1 MKKSWSKRLQYYFD
15 YLFSLGPG
23 VLIAALA
30 LFTVLLSL
38 ITALILVISR
48 LSPGGEPPFDFIEG
62 LWFSFLANL
71 GEGSVAGRES
81 EWTFRF
87 LTLGL
92 TLASIF
98 IVSNLIGIISNA
110 ITQKIENLRRGKS
123 AVIENG
129 HIVVLGWCEQVFTI
143 IPQLFISENGVK
155 NKKIVLLGDRDK
167 VEMEDQIRNRI
178 GSSALSRVVCRS
190 GSPIEVSD
198 LELTNPNEASGIL
211 VLTPEGDNPDAEV
224 IKTVLA
230 ITKNNQRR
238 NEPYKII
245 AALREKQNRELGKI
259 VGNGEV
265 EWIFS
270 GQVIARLLAQS
281 CNQPGLSVVY
291 TELLDFTGDEIYFIE
306 DSKLIGRTYRES
318 LSCFQKG
325 VVIGLQK
332 AEKVTLNP
340 GMETIL
346 RPGDQLV
353 VIASDEQGLI
363 RGERAP
369 VREEWIALNHAIS
382 KANESVIILGW
393 SERGN
398 ELLVELNNYFPPK
411 SKVCIVTDKFELR
424 KELEE
429 ISSDLKNLKISFEKM
444 SILDRNKL
452 ELLKLQKYNHV
463 ILLSN
468 DDSTLS
474 IQQIDSNTL
483 FTLLHVRN
491 IVEQGNIKISIAT
504 EILDGR
510 NSRLAEVAKADDFI
524 VSDRLISL
532 MMAQIVSDRRRN
544 AVYED
549 LFNPQG
555 SEIYLKPACEYIKTG
570 VAVNFYTILEAAAR
584 NKETAIGYRLSSLS
598 EDAKRSFGVVINP
611 DKREEVVFT
620 EQDKII
626 VLAEN

>member
-1 MKKSWSKRLQYYFD
+1 MKTSWGKRVKYYFD

-23 VLIAALA
+23 VLIGALA
-30 LFTVLLSL
+30 LFTLLLSL
-38 ITALILVISR
+38 ITAFILVISR

-81 EWTFRF
+81 AWTFRF

-110 ITQKIENLRRGKS
+110 IAQKIENLRRGKS
-123 AVIENG
+123 AVIESG
-129 HIVVLGWCEQVFTI
+129 HIVILGWSEQVFTI
-143 IPQLFISENGVK
+143 IPQLFITENGLK

-178 GSSALSRVVCRS
+178 GSEAMRRVVCRS
-190 GSPIEVSD
+190 GSPIEMSD
-198 LELTNPNEASGIL
+198 LELTNLNEASGIL

-224 IKTVLA
+224 VKTVLA
-230 ITKNNQRR
+230 ITKNYQRKSSS
-238 NEPYKII
+238 YKII
-245 AALREKQNRELGKI
+245 AALKEKQNRELGKI
-259 VGNGEV
+259 VGEEEV

-306 DSKLIGRTYRES
+306 DSKLTGRTYREAIS
-318 LSCFQKG
+318 NFQKG

-363 RGERAP
+363 RGERGA
-369 VREEWIALNHAIS
+369 VRDEWIASNHAVS
-382 KANESVIILGW
+382 KASESVIILGW

-411 SKVCIVTDKFELR
+411 SKVCIVTDKFDLR
-424 KELEE
+424 RELEE
-429 ISSDLKNLKISFEKM
+429 ISSDLKNLKISFEKK
-444 SILDRNKL
+444 SVLDRKEL
-452 ELLKLQKYNHV
+452 ELLKLPKYDHV

-468 DDSTLS
+468 DDRTLS
-474 IQQIDSNTL
+474 TQQIDSNTL
-483 FTLLHVRN
+483 FTLLHVRD
-491 IVEQGNIKISIAT
+491 IVEQARAKISITT
-504 EILDGR
+504 EILDSR

-549 LFNPQG
+549 LFNPIG
-555 SEIYLKPACEYIKTG
+555 SEIYLKPACEYVKTG

-584 NKETAIGYRLSSLS
+584 KGETAIGYRLTSLS
-598 EDAKRSFGVVINP
+598 EDSKRSFGVVINP
-611 DKREEVVFT
+611 DKREEMAFT
-620 EQDKII
+620 ERDKII
-626 VLAEN
+626 VLAES

>member
-1 MKKSWSKRLQYYFD
+1 MKKSWGKRLQYYFD

>member
-1 MKKSWSKRLQYYFD
+1 MKKSWGKRLQYYFD

-598 EDAKRSFGVVINP
+598 EDAKRSFGIVINP

>member
-1 MKKSWSKRLQYYFD
+1 MKKSWGNRLRYYFD

-30 LFTVLLSL
+30 LFTVALSV
-38 ITALILVISR
+38 ITALILVVSR
-48 LSPGGEPPFDFIEG
+48 LSPGGEPPFDLIEG
-62 LWFSFLANL
+62 LWFTFLGNL

-81 EWTFRF
+81 VWTFRF
-87 LTLGL
+87 ITLGL

-123 AVIENG
+123 SVIESD
-129 HIVVLGWCEQVFTI
+129 HIVVLGWSEQVFTI
-143 IPQLFISENGVK
+143 IPQLMNAQNGK
-155 NKKIVLLGDRDK
+155 KSGKIVLLGDQDK

-178 GSSALSRVVCRS
+178 GAEALRKVVCRS
-190 GSPIEVSD
+190 GSPIELSD
-198 LELTNPNEASGIL
+198 LELTNLNEASGIL
-211 VLTPEGDNPDAEV
+211 ILTPEGDNPDAEV
-224 IKTVLA
+224 VKTVLA
-230 ITKNNQRR
+230 ITKNQKRKIH
-238 NEPYKII
+238 PYKII
-245 AALREKQNRELGKI
+245 ATLKEKQNRELAKI
-259 VGNGEV
+259 VGEGEV

-291 TELLDFTGDEIYFIE
+291 SELIDFTGDEIYFIE
-306 DSKLIGRTYRES
+306 DSDLIGRTYREA
-318 LSCFQKG
+318 LSTFQKG
-325 VVIGLQK
+325 LVIGLQK
-332 AEKVTLNP
+332 SMNVTLNP
-340 GMETIL
+340 AMDSVI
-346 RPGDQLV
+346 RPGDQIV
-353 VIASDEQGLI
+353 VIASDEGGVK
-363 RGERAP
+363 RGERSAI
-369 VREEWIALNHAIS
+369 RNEWIVADKSTLRGS
-382 KANESVIILGW
+382 ESVLVLGW

-398 ELLVELNNYFPPK
+398 ELLWELNHYFPAK
-411 SKVCIVTDKFELR
+411 SKVCIVTDKFDLR
-424 KELEE
+424 RELEE
-429 ISSDLKNLKISFEKM
+429 IEADLKNLKLSFERK
-444 SILDRNKL
+444 SILDRNEL
-452 ELLKLQKYNHV
+452 EMLKLQKYDHV

-468 DDSTLS
+468 DDHTLS

-491 IVEQGNIKISIAT
+491 IAEKTQAKLSIAT
-504 EILDGR
+504 EIIDSR

-532 MMAQIVSDRRRN
+532 MMAQIVADRRRN

-555 SEIYLKPACEYIKTG
+555 SEIYLKPACQYVKTG
-570 VAVNFYTILEAAAR
+570 VGVNFYTILESTAR
-584 NKETAIGYRLSSLS
+584 KGETAIGYRLSSLA
-598 EDAKRSFGVVINP
+598 EDAQRSFGVVINP

-620 EQDKII
+620 ENDKII

>member
-1 MKKSWSKRLQYYFD
+1 MKKSWGKRLQYYFD

-178 GSSALSRVVCRS
+178 GSSALSRVVFRS

-198 LELTNPNEASGIL
+198 LDLTNPNEASGIL

-468 DDSTLS
+468 DDTTLS

>member
-1 MKKSWSKRLQYYFD
+1 MKKSWGKRLQYYFD

-30 LFTVLLSL
+30 LFTMLLSL
-38 ITALILVISR
+38 ITALILVVSR

-81 EWTFRF
+81 VWTFRF

-129 HIVVLGWCEQVFTI
+129 HIVVLGWSEQVFTI
-143 IPQLFISENGVK
+143 IPQLFIAENGLK

-178 GSSALSRVVCRS
+178 GSDALRRVVCRS
-190 GSPIEVSD
+190 GSPIEMSD
-198 LELTNPNEASGIL
+198 LELTNLNEASGIL

-224 IKTVLA
+224 VKTVLA
-230 ITKNNQRR
+230 ITKNHQRKSD
-238 NEPYKII
+238 PYKII
-245 AALREKQNRELGKI
+245 AALKENQNRELGKI

-291 TELLDFTGDEIYFIE
+291 SELLDFTGDEIYFIE
-306 DSKLIGRTYRES
+306 DSKLIGRTYREA
-318 LSCFQKG
+318 LSSFQKG

-363 RGERAP
+363 QGERGA
-369 VREEWIALNHAIS
+369 VRDEWIASNHAVS
-382 KANESVIILGW
+382 KASESVIILGW

-411 SKVCIVTDKFELR
+411 SKVCIVTDKFDLR
-424 KELEE
+424 QELEDV
-429 ISSDLKNLKISFEKM
+429 SSSLKNLKVSFEKK
-444 SILDRNKL
+444 SILDRNEL
-452 ELLKLQKYNHV
+452 ESLKLQKYDHV

-468 DDSTLS
+468 DDRTLS

-483 FTLLHVRN
+483 FTLLHIRN
-491 IVEQGNIKISIAT
+491 IVEQGKAKLSIAT

-570 VAVNFYTILEAAAR
+570 VSVNFYTILEAAAR
-584 NKETAIGYRLSSLS
+584 KNETAIGYRLSSLS

-620 EQDKII
+620 EQDRII
-626 VLAEN
+626 VLAEK

>member
-1 MKKSWSKRLQYYFD
+1 MKKSWGKRLQYYFD

-178 GSSALSRVVCRS
+178 GSSALSRVVFRS

-393 SERGN
+393 SKRGN

-468 DDSTLS
+468 DDTTLS

-491 IVEQGNIKISIAT
+491 IVEQGNIKISITT

>member
-1 MKKSWSKRLQYYFD
+1 MKNSWGKRLQYYFD

-23 VLIAALA
+23 VLIGALA

-38 ITALILVISR
+38 ITAFVLVVSR

-81 EWTFRF
+81 VWTFRF

-129 HIVVLGWCEQVFTI
+129 HIVVLGWSEQVFTI
-143 IPQLFISENGVK
+143 IPQLFIAQNGLK
-155 NKKIVLLGDRDK
+155 NKKIVILGNQDK
-167 VEMEDQIRNRI
+167 VEMEDQIRNRL
-178 GSSALSRVVCRS
+178 GSEALRKVVCRS
-190 GSPIEVSD
+190 GSPIEMSD
-198 LELTNPNEASGIL
+198 LELTNLNDASGIL
-211 VLTPEGDNPDAEV
+211 ILTPEGDNPDAEV
-224 IKTVLA
+224 VKTVLA
-230 ITKNNQRR
+230 ITKNLQRKGH
-238 NEPYKII
+238 PYKII
-245 AALREKQNRELGKI
+245 AALKEKQNRELSKI
-259 VGNGEV
+259 VGEGEV

-291 TELLDFTGDEIYFIE
+291 TELLDFTGDEIYFFE
-306 DSKLIGRTYRES
+306 EASLVGRTYREA
-318 LSCFQKG
+318 LSTFQKG

-332 AEKVTLNP
+332 GSNFTLNP
-340 GMETIL
+340 PMETVI
-346 RPGDQLV
+346 RPGDQIV
-353 VIASDEQGLI
+353 AIASDEQGLI
-363 RGERAP
+363 RGERST
-369 VREEWIALNHAIS
+369 VRDEWIVADHIPNRS
-382 KANESVIILGW
+382 NESVIILGW

-398 ELLVELNNYFPPK
+398 ELLRELNNYFPAK
-411 SKVCIVTDKFELR
+411 SKVCIVTDKFDLR
-424 KELEE
+424 REVEE
-429 ISSDLKNLKISFEKM
+429 ISADLKNLKLSFERK
-444 SILDRNKL
+444 SILDRNEL
-452 ELLKLQKYNHV
+452 EMLKLHKYDHV

-468 DDSTLS
+468 DDHSLS

-483 FTLLHVRN
+483 FTLLHIRN
-491 IVEQGNIKISIAT
+491 IAEKAQARLSIAT

-532 MMAQIVSDRRRN
+532 MMAQIVSERRRN

-555 SEIYLKPACEYIKTG
+555 SEIYLKPACQYIKKG
-570 VAVNFYTILEAAAR
+570 VAVNFYTVLESAAQ
-584 NKETAIGYRLSSLS
+584 KGETAIGYRLSSLA
-598 EDAKRSFGVVINP
+598 EDAKRSYGVVINP

>member
-1 MKKSWSKRLQYYFD
+1 MKKSWGKRLQYYFD

-155 NKKIVLLGDRDK
+155 NKKIVLLGDCDK

-238 NEPYKII
+238 NELYKII

-291 TELLDFTGDEIYFIE
+291 TELLDFTRDEIYFIE

-325 VVIGLQK
+325 VVIGLQN

-429 ISSDLKNLKISFEKM
+429 ISSDLKNLKIRFEKM

-570 VAVNFYTILEAAAR
+570 VAVNFYTVLEAAAR